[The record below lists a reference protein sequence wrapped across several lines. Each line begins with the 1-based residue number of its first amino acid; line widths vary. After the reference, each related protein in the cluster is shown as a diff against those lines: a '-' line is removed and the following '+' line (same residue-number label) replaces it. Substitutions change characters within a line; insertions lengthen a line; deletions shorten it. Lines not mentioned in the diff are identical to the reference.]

1 MLSCR
6 LIYSINTSSVYSMR
20 CNLRLAHRGSLGQR
34 QARRRHSCILHHWDH
49 RYLKGIS
56 STTHAHLTLL
66 IAGAAGY
73 GIAFGLIQRSFPAY
87 SLSLGVL
94 DLIVVGPTLATN
106 SLSTGLI
113 AWKAWCALASNP
125 RRLSLTMSLA

>member
-1 MLSCR
+1 MQSALGAPWFSGTKTSASSPFF
-6 LIYSINTSSVYSMR
+6 YSS
-20 CNLRLAHRGSLGQR
+20 SLGPQV
-34 QARRRHSCILHHWDH
+34 
-49 RYLKGIS
+49 LKRDLS
-56 STTHAHLTLL
+56 RSTIHAHLVLL

-113 AWKAWCALASNP
+113 AWKAWCALTFNP
-125 RRLSLTMSLA
+125 LRLSLTMSLA